1 MRACGPLSLLGKAGW
16 HGCFWENTSIMAELA
31 ALIFDFDGTIAE
43 TERDGHRVAYNRAFT
58 DARAAWTWDVPTY
71 GALLAIAGGKERL
84 TAFLSRE
91 RPDIVEPERS
101 ALVSRLHEAKR
112 HHFDRLASELAFR
125 PGVVRLVAEA
135 RAAGIR
141 CAIATTAAPSGV
153 DALLRRDSVFAAS
166 FEVIVAGDMVP
177 HKKPAPDIYLL
188 ALERLGIDA
197 ERAVAFEDSHVG
209 LRAAIRR
216 ERLLDHRGVHADRRG
231 QQARIPAHG
240 RPLGWQLREPTDSIH
255 RPSLVGPEQRRHR
268 RRARDRQAGRG
279 AR

>member
-1 MRACGPLSLLGKAGW
+1 
-16 HGCFWENTSIMAELA
+16 MAELA
-31 ALIFDFDGTIAE
+31 ALILDFDGTIAE

-58 DARAAWTWDVPTY
+58 DARASWTWDVPTY

-84 TAFLSRE
+84 TAFLIRE

-101 ALVSRLHEAKR
+101 TLVALLHEAKR
-112 HHFDRLASELAFR
+112 HHFDRLAGELAFR

-153 DALLRRDSVFAAS
+153 DALLRRDPVFAAS

-209 LRAAIRR
+209 LRAATAANIATIVTPSIYTDGEDFTTATSVISHLGTPS
-216 ERLLDHRGVHADRRG
+216 ERSRVLTGPPLPRGYVDLAFVASVCAS
-231 QQARIPAHG
+231 AR
-240 RPLGWQLREPTDSIH
+240 
-255 RPSLVGPEQRRHR
+255 
-268 RRARDRQAGRG
+268 
-279 AR
+279 